1 LQILLT
7 KTAQKDLARIPKDRR
22 SQVLQA
28 LRALESW
35 PLLEGLD
42 IARLKG
48 YTEKIY
54 RLRIGDY
61 RVVFLTAEDAIYIL
75 RVVSRQELEK
85 VLRQL
90 RP

>member
-1 LQILLT
+1 LHVLLT
-7 KTAQKDLARIPKDRR
+7 KTARKDLARIPKDRR

-35 PLLEGLD
+35 PLLEGMD

-48 YTEKIY
+48 YAEKIY

-61 RVVFLTAEDAIYIL
+61 RVVFLATEEAVYVL
-75 RVVSRQELEK
+75 RVISRQELEK
-85 VLRQL
+85 VLREL

>member
-1 LQILLT
+1 M
-7 KTAQKDLARIPKDRR
+7 
-22 SQVLQA
+22 
-28 LRALESW
+28 
-35 PLLEGLD
+35 D

-48 YTEKIY
+48 YEEKVY

-75 RVVSRQELEK
+75 RVVPRQELEK
-85 VLRQL
+85 VLRRL

>member
-1 LQILLT
+1 LQVLLT
-7 KTAQKDLARIPKDRR
+7 KTAQKDLARIPRDRR

-28 LRALESW
+28 LQALEGW
-35 PLLEGLD
+35 PLLEGMD

>member
-1 LQILLT
+1 MQVLLT

-35 PLLEGLD
+35 PLLEGMD
-42 IARLKG
+42 IVRLKG
-48 YTEKIY
+48 YEEKVY
-54 RLRIGDY
+54 RFRIGDY

-75 RVVSRQELEK
+75 RVVPRQELEK
-85 VLRQL
+85 VLRQF

>member
-1 LQILLT
+1 LQVLLT
-7 KTAQKDLARIPKDRR
+7 KTAQKDLTRIPKDRR
-22 SQVLQA
+22 SQVLQT

-35 PLLEGLD
+35 PLLEGMD

-48 YTEKIY
+48 YEEKVY